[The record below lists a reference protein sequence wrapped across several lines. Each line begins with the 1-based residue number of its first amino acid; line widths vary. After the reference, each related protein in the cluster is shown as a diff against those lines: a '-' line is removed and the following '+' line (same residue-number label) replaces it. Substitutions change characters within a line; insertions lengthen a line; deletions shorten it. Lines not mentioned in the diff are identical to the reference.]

1 MSSILKISEAAAIAL
16 HTMVLLS
23 ANGSSLSSTRKIANI
38 LEVSEHHLAKVLQRL
53 VRAGLIRSIRGPKGG
68 FVLAR
73 EAAGILLLD
82 IYEAIDGPLEPD
94 NCLLAKPYCLGS
106 FCLLGDLLVSVNHQ
120 VQSYFRNN
128 RLSDLTKSMGDI
140 NATA

>member
-23 ANGSSLSSTRKIANI
+23 ANRGGLYSTRKIASI

-53 VRAGLIRSIRGPKGG
+53 VRAGMIRSIRGPRGG
-68 FVLAR
+68 FVMAKKAD
-73 EAAGILLLD
+73 EILLLD

-94 NCLLAKPYCLGS
+94 NCLMIKPSCGGS
-106 FCLLGDLLVSVNHQ
+106 HCLLGDLLVSVNNQ
-120 VQSYFRNN
+120 VRSYLRNN
-128 RLSDLTKSMGDI
+128 RLSDLSKNIGDFD
-140 NATA
+140 ATA